1 MASVQ
6 PPSQRVQVLEVLGNA
21 IVGGMET
28 CVSRL
33 IARLPPDQFGVTVLC
48 PCENELSEQLRSL
61 GVEVYVTPMPDNP
74 PWSAI
79 QTVSAL
85 VKAQAVDVLHAH
97 LPNAHLLSA
106 LVGKLC
112 GKPVLTTI
120 HGRQL
125 STLDLEVHRAAAT
138 HFSVVCRQTHLHALG
153 LGVPPSQLHL
163 IPNGADTATFTP
175 SKERRGPLRQG
186 LGIPEDAVLVG
197 QIGRLSPEK
206 GPDVF
211 LRAALAAH
219 GAAPDVH
226 FVLVGEGPLRA
237 DLQELVARLGLASR
251 VHFAGLRQDMAS
263 VYAELDIVV
272 SASRSEA
279 MPLALLEAMS
289 CGLPVVATRVG
300 GVPDLIQPGLS
311 GWLVGDGDHD
321 AMGAQIVSLVRDRA
335 LSDRVGQMARDR
347 IVSQFSLDH
356 SVTATAQLLRKLAQR
371 SGDTRRVSAV
381 MPGEAGKAA
390 SG

>member
-1 MASVQ
+1 
-6 PPSQRVQVLEVLGNA
+6 
-21 IVGGMET
+21 
-28 CVSRL
+28 
-33 IARLPPDQFGVTVLC
+33 
-48 PCENELSEQLRSL
+48 
-61 GVEVYVTPMPDNP
+61 
-74 PWSAI
+74 
-79 QTVSAL
+79 
-85 VKAQAVDVLHAH
+85 
-97 LPNAHLLSA
+97 
-106 LVGKLC
+106 
-112 GKPVLTTI
+112 
-120 HGRQL
+120 
-125 STLDLEVHRAAAT
+125 
-138 HFSVVCRQTHLHALG
+138 
-153 LGVPPSQLHL
+153 
-163 IPNGADTATFTP
+163 
-175 SKERRGPLRQG
+175 

-219 GAAPDVH
+219 GSAPDVH

-311 GWLVGDGDHD
+311 GWLVGDGD
-321 AMGAQIVSLVRDRA
+321 MMRWA
-335 LSDRVGQMARDR
+335 L
-347 IVSQFSLDH
+347 
-356 SVTATAQLLRKLAQR
+356 R
-371 SGDTRRVSAV
+371 S
-381 MPGEAGKAA
+381 
-390 SG
+390 